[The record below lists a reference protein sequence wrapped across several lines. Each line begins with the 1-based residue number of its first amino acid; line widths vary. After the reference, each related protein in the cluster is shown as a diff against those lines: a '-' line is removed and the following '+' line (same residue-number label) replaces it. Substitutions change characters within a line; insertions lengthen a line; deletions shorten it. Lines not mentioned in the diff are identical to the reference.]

1 MDAVESAACDGCGL
15 LPLGKMPAMSF
26 PAANDARVLRRKVFA
41 LVAVVCA
48 LAGCTSGPFASN
60 RPIGG
65 ESFQGN
71 CVTGGLK
78 KSCLPKL
85 CPKTPAVPVAATPK
99 PIPGM
104 RIMPSRLVA
113 PVNSEVIVLAGLCHE
128 DGYLTTGE
136 RIEWSLDNG
145 SVGQFLAPGDRHFPH
160 DLHIIEGGAE
170 KMSPV
175 YAIGQSSRREQTLT
189 RGTQTPV
196 DDVLV
201 RKGQAWIT
209 VTAASE
215 GTSHV
220 TAYAPGAKSWA
231 QHRNTATIHWVDAQW
246 QLPAPAVNPP
256 GGRQLLTT
264 TLTRS
269 TDGSPIAGWVV
280 RYEVVSGPAAG
291 FGPDRQPAVE
301 VPSDALGQATVELSQ
316 RGSENGVNQ
325 INVSI
330 IRPADPAAGI
340 QSRIALG
347 SGITTATWGTG
358 AVPAVPPTGVPATT
372 QPPPAATSA
381 ITVRATGPSQA
392 TVGGTAEYRFEI
404 ANTSSASI
412 GGVTA
417 TAAIP
422 AALAFQGSN
431 PQANLAGTTATWNI
445 GTLGVGETRT
455 IVISAQPRQ
464 TGAVQFCL
472 DALVAGRVA
481 ARGCVAT
488 TIAGNQ
494 PLDITIRT
502 DTGASQYRVGDNVTF
517 IVTLANRGAAP
528 MTNISLSDTFDAG
541 FQHDSG
547 AQREIALP
555 LSGGL
560 AASESREIRI
570 LFGITRAGRLCH
582 TVTATTAQG
591 HTATRQACIDAT
603 GDAGAAAP
611 GALDVRVSGP
621 PTINVGQKA
630 AFLVEVTSNSAAPL
644 ANLAAMVDFDANS
657 VEVTNLMGF
666 ANVNSRAVWRIARIE
681 PRQTLRAQIEFTAR
695 APNPAS
701 FVAIVV
707 TENDRPAGGAR
718 ANVAVIAGGA
728 PVAQGGQLDLQ
739 VSDTGDPIGR
749 GDELSYFIS
758 LQNRGGGPE
767 SDVVLEVTLP
777 EGVTLPRV
785 QSLYKY
791 TQTGRT
797 FRFNPIATLRP
808 TATETF
814 VIRVRPSGPG
824 KYELQA
830 TVTSRTSPQP
840 ITQRADTTVN
850 P

>member
-1 MDAVESAACDGCGL
+1 MDAVESPACAGCDFP
-15 LPLGKMPAMSF
+15 PLGKTPAMHS
-26 PAANDARVLRRKVFA
+26 PVATDALTLRREILA
-41 LVAVVCA
+41 LAAMLCA

-78 KSCLPKL
+78 KGCLPKL
-85 CPKTPAVPVAATPK
+85 CPKTPAVPVAAAPK

-104 RIMPSRLVA
+104 RILPSRLVA

-128 DGYLTTGE
+128 DGYLTTHE

-145 SVGQFLAPGDRHFPH
+145 SVGQFIAPQQRHFPH
-160 DLHIIEGGAE
+160 NLHIVEGGAE
-170 KMSPV
+170 KISPIF
-175 YAIGQSSRREQTLT
+175 AIGNSSRREQTLT
-189 RGTQTPV
+189 RGTQTPA

-215 GTSHV
+215 GTSHI

-280 RYEVVSGPAAG
+280 RYEVASGPAAG
-291 FGPDRQPAVE
+291 FGPERQPAAE
-301 VPSDALGQATVELSQ
+301 VPTDALGQATVELGQ
-316 RGSENGVNQ
+316 RGAENGVNQ

-330 IRPADPAAGI
+330 IRPADPGAGI

-358 AVPAVPPTGVPATT
+358 AVPAAPPTGAAAT
-372 QPPPAATSA
+372 PPPAATSA
-381 ITVRATGPSQA
+381 LAIRASGPAQA
-392 TVGGTAEYRFEI
+392 SVNGTAEYRFEI

-412 GGVTA
+412 GGITA

-431 PQANLAGTTATWNI
+431 PQASLAGTTATWNV

-455 IVISAQPRQ
+455 IVVSAQPRQ

-488 TIAGNQ
+488 TIAVDQ

-502 DTGASQYRVGDNVTF
+502 DTGASQYRVGDKVTF
-517 IVTLANRGAAP
+517 VVTLANRGTAP

-547 AQREIALP
+547 AQREIELP

-560 AASESREIRI
+560 AANEAREVRI
-570 LFGITRAGRLCH
+570 QFGITRAGRLCH
-582 TVTATTAQG
+582 TVSAKTAQG

-603 GDAGAAAP
+603 GDAGAATP

-630 AFLVEVTSNSAAPL
+630 TFLVEASNNGAVPL
-644 ANLAAMVDFDANS
+644 ANLAAMVDFEPNS
-657 VEVTNLMGF
+657 IEVTNLMGF
-666 ANVNSRAVWRIARIE
+666 ANVNNRAVWRIARIE

-695 APNPAS
+695 GPNPAS

-728 PVAQGGQLDLQ
+728 PTAQGGQLELL

-758 LQNRGGGPE
+758 LQNRGGGAE
-767 SDVVLEVTLP
+767 ADVVLEITLP

-785 QSLYKY
+785 QSLHKY

-797 FRFNPIATLRP
+797 IRFNPIATLRP

-814 VIRVRPSGPG
+814 VIRARPSGPG

-840 ITQRADTTVN
+840 VTQRADTTVN